1 LLVPQFPCYSKSVNY
16 RGVCSYNYTHS
27 TSIDRVCEQ
36 QTVKNLLGSSLHK
49 DSVYS
54 LIPKIRVQTKSCLPK
69 IPPNPGSD
77 NLQINVS
84 ILQIKLKTRITLSC
98 TFGGSI

>member
-54 LIPKIRVQTKSCLPK
+54 LIPKIRVQTKSCLSKNPAKSGFRQLANKRQHFANK
-69 IPPNPGSD
+69 IENSYH
-77 NLQINVS
+77 
-84 ILQIKLKTRITLSC
+84 T
-98 TFGGSI
+98 